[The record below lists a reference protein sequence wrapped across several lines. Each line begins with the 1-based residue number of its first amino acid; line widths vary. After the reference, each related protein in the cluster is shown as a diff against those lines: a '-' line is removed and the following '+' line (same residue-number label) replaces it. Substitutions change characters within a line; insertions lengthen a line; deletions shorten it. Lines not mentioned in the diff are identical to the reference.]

1 MRTLL
6 HDARRQLAVLGVMA
20 VVLATVPFWL
30 DGSARTVAI
39 RILISAG
46 VGVGWNVMGGFA
58 GQFSFGHAAYF
69 GIGAYSSAWLLV
81 NHQISPWI
89 GMVVGAVLAAAFGA
103 LTGWLS
109 FRYRLR
115 GAYFALATFAF
126 AEMLRLVVQ
135 GQGWLSGT
143 QGLQVPVLAESSWWM
158 MQFSTSSPNYYLV
171 GLGLLVVLLTITILL
186 FHSRRGMFIVAVR
199 EDQEGAEASGVDA
212 TAHKVLAVAVSGAM
226 TAVMGTFFVQVFF
239 FIDPQLAFGPAESV
253 AILLPAVVGGTGTIW
268 GPVVGAAILIPLGE
282 WTAKVV
288 RDPPAFLDVVAGRSG
303 LDLMFF
309 AIVLII
315 ILLFLPKGVYG
326 SLAQRWRR

>member
-1 MRTLL
+1 MSTLL
-6 HDARRQLAVLGVMA
+6 RDARPQLQVLAVLA
-20 VVLATVPFWL
+20 VVLAMLSFWI

-46 VGVGWNVMGGFA
+46 VGIGWNVMGGFA

-69 GIGAYSSAWLLV
+69 GIGAYSSAYLLV
-81 NHQISPWI
+81 EHGISPWI
-89 GMVVGAVLAAAFGA
+89 GMAVGAVLAAAFGV

-135 GQGWLSGT
+135 GQQWLNGA

-158 MQFSTSSPNYYLV
+158 LQFSTTSSNYYLV
-171 GLGLLVVLLTITILL
+171 GVALLVVLQAVAILL
-186 FHSRRGMFIVAVR
+186 FNGRRGMFIVAVR
-199 EDQEGAEASGVDA
+199 EDEEGAEASGVDA
-212 TAHKVLAVAVSGAM
+212 TAHKVLAVAISGAM

-282 WTAKVV
+282 WTAAVV
-288 RDPPAFLDVVAGRSG
+288 RDPPAFLDFVAGPSG
-303 LDLMFF
+303 IDLIVF
-309 AIVLII
+309 AILLVV
-315 ILLFLPKGVYG
+315 ILLFLPQGVYG

>member
-1 MRTLL
+1 MSTLL
-6 HDARRQLAVLGVMA
+6 RDARQQLLVLAGLA
-20 VVLATVPFWL
+20 VVLATVPLWL

-46 VGVGWNVMGGFA
+46 LGVGWNVMGGFA
-58 GQFSFGHAAYF
+58 GQFSFGHAAFF
-69 GIGAYSSAWLLV
+69 GIGAYTSAWLLV
-81 NHQISPWI
+81 EHGISPWI

-135 GQGWLSGT
+135 AQDWLNGT
-143 QGLQVPVLAESSWWM
+143 QGLQVPVLPESSWWM
-158 MQFSTSSPNYYLV
+158 MQFSTTSANYYLI
-171 GLGLLVVLLTITILL
+171 GLGLLVMLQAITILM
-186 FHSRRGMFIVAVR
+186 FKGRRGMFIVAVR
-199 EDQEGAEASGVDA
+199 EDEEGASASGVDA

-239 FIDPQLAFGPAESV
+239 FIDPDLAFGPAESV

-268 GPVVGAAILIPLGE
+268 GPVVGAFILIPLGE
-282 WTAKVV
+282 WTADIV
-288 RDPPAFLDVVAGRSG
+288 RDPPAFLDAFAGRSG
-303 LDLMFF
+303 LDLILF
-309 AIVLII
+309 AMLLIL

>member
-1 MRTLL
+1 MSTVL
-6 HDARRQLAVLGVMA
+6 HDARRQLAVLGILA
-20 VVLATVPFWL
+20 VVGATVPFWL
-30 DGSARTVAI
+30 DGSARTIAI

-69 GIGAYSSAWLLV
+69 GIGAYSSAYLLV
-81 NHQISPWI
+81 NHEISPWI
-89 GMVVGAVLAAAFGA
+89 GMAVGAVLAAAFGA

-135 GQGWLSGT
+135 GQEWLNGT

-158 MQFSTSSPNYYLV
+158 MQFSTTSANYYLI
-171 GLGLLVVLLTITILL
+171 GLGLLVVLLAVTILL

-199 EDQEGAEASGVDA
+199 EDEEGAEASGVDGR
-212 TAHKVLAVAVSGAM
+212 AHKVLAVAVSGAM

-239 FIDPQLAFGPAESV
+239 FIDPALAFGPVESV

-282 WTAKVV
+282 WTSKVV
-288 RDPPAFLDVVAGRSG
+288 RDPPAFLDFVAGRSG
-303 LDLMFF
+303 LDLMMY
-309 AIVLII
+309 AILLIL

-326 SLAQRWRR
+326 SLAQRWQR

>member
-1 MRTLL
+1 MSTVLR
-6 HDARRQLAVLGVMA
+6 DARGQLLVLAGLA
-20 VVLATVPFWL
+20 AVLATVPFWL
-30 DGSARTVAI
+30 DGSARTVMI
-39 RILISAG
+39 RIIISAG

-69 GIGAYSSAWLLV
+69 GIGAYSSAYLLV
-81 NHQISPWI
+81 DHGISPWI

-135 GQGWLSGT
+135 GQEWLNGT

-158 MQFSTSSPNYYLV
+158 LQFSTTSPNYFLV
-171 GLGLLVVLLTITILL
+171 GLGLLVVLQAITILL
-186 FHSRRGMFIVAVR
+186 FHGRRGMFIVAVR
-199 EDQEGAEASGVDA
+199 EDEEGAEASGVDA
-212 TAHKVLAVAVSGAM
+212 TAHKVMAVAVSGAM

-239 FIDPQLAFGPAESV
+239 FIDPALAFGPAESV

-268 GPVVGAAILIPLGE
+268 GPIVGAAILIPLGE
-282 WTAKVV
+282 WTSKIV
-288 RDPPAFLDVVAGRSG
+288 RDPPSFLDFVAGRSG
-303 LDLMFF
+303 IDLMVF
-309 AIVLII
+309 AILLIL

-326 SLAQRWRR
+326 SLAERFRR

>member
-1 MRTLL
+1 MSTLL
-6 HDARRQLAVLGVMA
+6 RDARPQLQVLAALA
-20 VVLATVPFWL
+20 VVLAMLSLWI

-46 VGVGWNVMGGFA
+46 VGIGWNVMGGFA

-69 GIGAYSSAWLLV
+69 GIGAYSSAYLLV
-81 NHQISPWI
+81 EHGISPWI
-89 GMVVGAVLAAAFGA
+89 GMAVGAVLAAAFGV

-135 GQGWLSGT
+135 GQQWLNGT
-143 QGLQVPVLAESSWWM
+143 QGLQVPVLPESSWWM
-158 MQFSTSSPNYYLV
+158 LQFSTTSSNYYLV
-171 GLGLLVVLLTITILL
+171 GVALLVVLQAVAILL
-186 FHSRRGMFIVAVR
+186 FNGRRGMFIVAVR
-199 EDQEGAEASGVDA
+199 EDEEGAEASGVDA
-212 TAHKVLAVAVSGAM
+212 TAHKVLAVAISGAM

-268 GPVVGAAILIPLGE
+268 GPVVGAAILIPLAE
-282 WTAKVV
+282 WTAGIV
-288 RDPPAFLDVVAGRSG
+288 RDPPAFLDFVAGRSG
-303 LDLMFF
+303 VDLIVF
-309 AIVLII
+309 AILLVV
-315 ILLFLPKGVYG
+315 ILLFLPRGVYG